1 MELTVAIAVAG
12 LAVSVGTFF
21 IGRTTAAKNSGKEYG
36 VMLTEIGYIKSGVDE
51 LKKKTEQSDRRY
63 IELAESGVDD
73 MKRKMEQSDER
84 YTLLAS
90 RVQSL
95 EEKMNMYHHGGVS

>member
-1 MELTVAIAVAG
+1 MELTILIAVSG
-12 LAVSVGTFF
+12 CAVSIATFF

-36 VMLTEIGYIKSGVDE
+36 VMLTEIGYIKSGVD
-51 LKKKTEQSDRRY
+51 
-63 IELAESGVDD
+63 D

-84 YTLLAS
+84 YTLLVS

-95 EEKMNMYHHGGVS
+95 EEKMAIYHHGGQ

>member
-1 MELTVAIAVAG
+1 MEITTILTLTTIVGFA
-12 LAVSVGTFF
+12 LSVGTFF
-21 IGRTTAAKNSGKEYG
+21 IGRQTASHNDGKKEG
-36 VMLTEIGYIKSGVDE
+36 QILTELGYIK
-51 LKKKTEQSDRRY
+51 
-63 IELAESGVDD
+63 SGVDD

>member
-36 VMLTEIGYIKSGVDE
+36 VMLTEIGYIKSGVD
-51 LKKKTEQSDRRY
+51 
-63 IELAESGVDD
+63 D

-95 EEKMNMYHHGGVS
+95 EEKMNIYHHGGVS